1 MPFMGAEPTRL
12 EVVYAAPDQQWTLVL
27 EVPHGTTV
35 RGALERARVHERLS
49 VSELALASFGI
60 FGVPCGQDTVVGDG
74 DRIEIYRP
82 LVDDPKLIRR
92 RRGARPRQQPSVR

>member
-1 MPFMGAEPTRL
+1 MGAKRIRV
-12 EVVYAAPDQQWTLVL
+12 EVVYAAAEQQWALVL
-27 EVPHGTTV
+27 EVPAGTTV

-49 VSELALASFGI
+49 GAELARASFGI
-60 FGVPCGQDTVVGDG
+60 FGVLCDQGTVVGEG

-92 RRGARPRQQPSVR
+92 RRGTRPRPGARAI